1 MSPAPGDGSRALRVL
16 GLDPGSRA
24 CGFGLIEF
32 SGGGSLPLEYG
43 VWRPPAGKLSGR
55 LRYLFQRAGEFLAR
69 HRPDAVSIETVFAGK
84 SISSAVALCQAR
96 GVLLLASAVAEV
108 PVFEYEPLTVKKTVV
123 GYGRAEK
130 PQLRAMVLSLLPQV
144 SGRLPLDA
152 ADALAVA
159 LCHCHHAL
167 SPYFDRGSSAC

>member
-1 MSPAPGDGSRALRVL
+1 MRVL

-24 CGFGLIEF
+24 SGFGLLEF
-32 SGGGSLPLEYG
+32 SGGVSLPLEYG

-55 LRYLFQRAGEFLAR
+55 LRHLFLEASDFLSR
-69 HRPDAVSIETVFAGK
+69 NRPDAVSIETVFAGK
-84 SISSAVALCQAR
+84 SIASAVALCQAR
-96 GVLLLASAVAEV
+96 GVLLLASALAEV
-108 PVFEYEPLTVKKTVV
+108 PVFEYEPLTVKKTVT

-130 PQLRAMVLSLLPQV
+130 PQIRSMVVSLLPGLP
-144 SGRLPLDA
+144 GRLPLDA